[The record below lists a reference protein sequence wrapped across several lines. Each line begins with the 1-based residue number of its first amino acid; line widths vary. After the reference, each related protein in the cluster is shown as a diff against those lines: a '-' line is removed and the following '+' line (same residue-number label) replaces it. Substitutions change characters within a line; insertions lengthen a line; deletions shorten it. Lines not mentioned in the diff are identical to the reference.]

1 MNYTLNTQKTNT
13 SGPKPSFLTAMRKL
27 APLLATE
34 KRNLVIA
41 MIAIIVNSLATLV
54 APIVVSHTVDTYIRL
69 KNFHGV
75 LLFSGILVGI
85 YLIGLVGGY
94 LQTMIMG
101 GVSRRVLFKLRN
113 SIFTKLQELPVA
125 FFNQNKAGDLIS
137 RINNDT
143 DRLNMFFSQG
153 IMQFIGSFFLIL
165 GAGIFLLVINIRLG
179 SAALVP
185 ALCVLIFTQIIS
197 GWVKRRNL
205 RSLQTVGGMSSE
217 IQESLANF
225 KVIVAFNRLDYFREK
240 FHGVNE
246 SNFQASVQSGIA
258 NNIFTP
264 LYGLASMLAQLI
276 VISYGIS
283 LILNGHITIGILIG
297 YLLYVNN
304 FYSPL
309 RQLAAIWASFQLALA
324 AFDRISEV
332 LALESDMPIIIE
344 SETEK
349 TRSASSA
356 ILRFDHVHFHYP
368 NGVEVLGD
376 INLELLPGKT
386 YALVGPTGGGKTT
399 TASLMARLFDPS
411 EGTVLLSGHDI
422 RTYTPKERTQKIGFI
437 LQEPFLFTGTVRDNI
452 LYGNTEL
459 AGYTSVE
466 LLKVLEDANLSKLL
480 ARFTEG
486 LDTPVSTS
494 GNSVSLGQKQLIAFM
509 RAVLRKPELLI
520 LDEATANID
529 TVTEELLEEILAK
542 LPATTTKVIIAHR
555 LNTIRNADQIFFIN
569 GGQITLAGDME
580 HAVEMLLH
588 GKRNS

>member
-1 MNYTLNTQKTNT
+1 MNYTLNTQSNRQA
-13 SGPKPSFLTAMRKL
+13 PKGSFLSALKKL
-27 APLLATE
+27 APLLEGE
-34 KRNLVIA
+34 KRALVTAMLAIVVTSLSTLIA
-41 MIAIIVNSLATLV
+41 PIIVSK
-54 APIVVSHTVDTYIRL
+54 TVDTYIRL
-69 KNFHGV
+69 KDFHGV
-75 LLFSGILVGI
+75 LVFSGLLVLI
-85 YLIGLVGGY
+85 YIFGLIGGY

-101 GVSRRVLFKLRN
+101 GISRRVLFKLRN

-143 DRLNMFFSQG
+143 DKLNQFFSQG
-153 IMQFIGSFFLIL
+153 IMQFIGSFFTIV
-165 GAGIFLLVINIRLG
+165 GAGIFLLVINVKLG
-179 SAALVP
+179 SASLVP
-185 ALCVLIFTQIIS
+185 ALCVLVFTRLVS
-197 GWVKRRNL
+197 GWVKKRNL
-205 RSLQTVGGMSSE
+205 TSLQTVGGMSSE
-217 IQESLANF
+217 IQESLTNF

-240 FHGVNE
+240 FRSANE
-246 SNFQASVQSGIA
+246 KNFTASVSSGIT

-276 VISYGIS
+276 VISYGIY
-283 LILNGHITIGILIG
+283 LITTGNITIGILIG

-309 RQLAAIWASFQLALA
+309 RQLAAIWASFQVALA

-332 LALESDMPIIIE
+332 LALESDMPVVV
-344 SETEK
+344 EK
-349 TRSASSA
+349 KGEEHASTSDS
-356 ILRFDHVHFHYP
+356 IMSFDGVHFHYP
-368 NGVEVLGD
+368 NGVEVLAD
-376 INLELLPGKT
+376 INFDLYAGKT

-411 EGTVLLSGHDI
+411 KGSVLLSGRDI
-422 RTYTPKERTQKIGFI
+422 RTYSPAERTQKIGFI

-452 LYGNTEL
+452 LYGNTAY
-459 AGYTSVE
+459 AGYTNDQLV
-466 LLKVLEDANLSKLL
+466 KVLDEANLSKLL

-494 GNSVSLGQKQLIAFM
+494 GNSISLGQKQLIAFM

-520 LDEATANID
+520 LDEAPANID
-529 TVTEELLEEILAK
+529 TVTEELLEEILNK

-580 HAVEMLLH
+580 HALEMLLH
-588 GKRNS
+588 GKRSS